1 MTREIIVVPYN
12 NEWPKMY
19 QEEINRVFPVLRNE
33 IVAMHHIGSTSIPEM
48 WAKPIIDILLEVR
61 AISKIDE
68 YNEAMIDL
76 GYEPR
81 GELGIP
87 GRRYFSRKKPADVR
101 THHIHVYQSGDIN
114 IERHLAFR
122 DYLIA
127 HQKDAQKYV
136 DLKRE
141 LARRYPM
148 DTGSYCEG
156 KEAFVGEMESKAI
169 SWYRR
174 RTSSKSLVS

>member
-1 MTREIIVVPYN
+1 VTREVLVVPYN
-12 NEWPKMY
+12 NGWPKMY
-19 QEEINRVFPVLRNE
+19 KKEIDKLLPVLKHE
-33 IVAMHHIGSTSIPEM
+33 VISTHHIGSTSIPGM

-61 AISKIDE
+61 AISKIDK
-68 YNEAMIDL
+68 YNEAMAGL

-87 GRRYFSRKKPADVR
+87 GRRYFSREEPVNVR
-101 THHIHVYQSGDIN
+101 THHIHAFQSGNIG

-122 DYLIA
+122 DYMIK
-127 HQKDAQKYV
+127 HQDDAQKYI
-136 DLKRE
+136 DLKKE

-148 DTGSYCEG
+148 DIDSYIAG
-156 KEAFVGEMESKAI
+156 KEAFVNEMEAKAI

-174 RTSSKSLVS
+174 RMV